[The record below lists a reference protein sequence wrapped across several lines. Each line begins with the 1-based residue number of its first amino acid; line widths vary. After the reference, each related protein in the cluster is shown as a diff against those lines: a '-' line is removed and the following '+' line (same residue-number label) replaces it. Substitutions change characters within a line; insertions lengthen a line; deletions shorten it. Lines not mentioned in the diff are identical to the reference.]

1 MLTRF
6 ARFNSLVLAA
16 LLAVGGGGEPDAAVR
31 TDAVAFDLAAA
42 RATIA
47 QHNKRFTDA
56 HVSGDVATIDAFFLP
71 DARSYPPGAAAA
83 IGIDAI
89 HALTVDYLKSGI
101 TEFREETTAF
111 SGSAELVVD
120 EGTYVLT
127 YGQGVA
133 ERGKYINVWK
143 QVNGEWRIQ
152 ANIWNADPAPATPK

>member
-1 MLTRF
+1 MGC
-6 ARFNSLVLAA
+6 AR
-16 LLAVGGGGEPDAAVR
+16 EPDASTRA
-31 TDAVAFDLAAA
+31 DAVAFDLAAA

-47 QHNKRFTDA
+47 QHNQRFTAA

-71 DARSYPPGAAAA
+71 DARSFPPGAPAA

-89 HALTVDYLKSGI
+89 HALTVDFLKAGV

-111 SGSAELVVD
+111 YGNAELVVD
-120 EGTYVLT
+120 EGAYFLA
-127 YGQGVA
+127 YGQGLT

-152 ANIWNADPAPATPK
+152 ANIWNADPAPAAPK